1 LARTHAAIRA
11 TTEGEACH
19 SNPLSDRRRWRT
31 SVTSGHVP
39 DPAFADSD
47 ALGLDAA
54 HHGLLGRREEQRRL
68 AALLHGAR
76 EGRAGVLVLRG
87 EAGIGKS
94 ALLSDF
100 AKNADDFC
108 ICRAGGVESEME
120 LAYAGLQQL
129 CGPLTGH
136 NVELTTLHRNVL
148 DQVFGLTEGAPPE
161 RFLVGIAALDL
172 VATAAKKQPIVW
184 LIDDAQW
191 IDQASMQAI
200 GFVGRRL
207 LAERVVIL
215 IATRDVS
222 DENELAGL
230 PELRI
235 GGLNTDDARRLFDSV
250 VSGPTDPLVRDRIF
264 SETRG
269 NPLAL
274 LELPRAWTT
283 AELVEGLSES
293 AGIPLTGRLEFAFAK
308 RLRELPPDTQTLL
321 ALAAAEPK
329 GDPALLWSAAQRLGL
344 DWSAAA
350 PAERA
355 GLLEVGQGVYFRH
368 PLVRAAAYRCA
379 PLEKRLEV
387 HRTLAEVADPI
398 HDADRRA
405 WHWACSTVGHDE
417 KIAAELERTA
427 GRARARGGL
436 LAAAALLERAALL
449 TPHGERRANRM
460 LAAARAKRD
469 AGAFESALRLLSVVD
484 TEPRSELRT
493 ALAEQLRGK
502 IAFDQRRS
510 SEAAELLLSA
520 AQRIEPFAPGA
531 ARDMHLEALAAA
543 VWAGGPGDRE
553 LVARAAQAARATAAA
568 ENPPRTADLL
578 LDAIATR
585 VTEGYAAATP
595 ALTAAL
601 DAIRDHGLGSD
612 DADDLLWLTGNR
624 LAGLIATE
632 AWDYEAAL
640 ALAERQVRVARE
652 SGALVQLQ
660 FALNF
665 LANHVIVTGD
675 LRGASALLEEER
687 LLSTMTLVTPNRTML
702 IDAFRGDADRTVPLV
717 QAMIETAIKSGHGR
731 VIFFAHYAAAVLYNG
746 LGRHAEALAHARQV
760 IESDA
765 LGYQTFAAGELA
777 EAASREGDTELLS
790 YVSTWMQ
797 VRAAATPTEWALGMS
812 ARIRALEAGAADAEA
827 LYQESIV
834 HFGKTPLR
842 IELARSQLL
851 YGEWLRRERRHLDA
865 RVELRAALRLFREF
879 GVRAFGDRARIE
891 LEATGERIRPR
902 AAASEAQLTPQES
915 QVARLAAQG
924 LTNREIAARLFI
936 GESTVEYHL
945 VKVFR
950 KLDVRSRTQ
959 LARLSF

>member
-1 LARTHAAIRA
+1 
-11 TTEGEACH
+11 
-19 SNPLSDRRRWRT
+19 
-31 SVTSGHVP
+31 VTSGHVP
-39 DPAFADSD
+39 DPAFADRD
-47 ALGLDAA
+47 AHGLDAA
-54 HHGLLGRREEQRRL
+54 DNELLGRREEQRRF

-76 EGRAGVLVLRG
+76 AGRAGVLVLRG

-94 ALLSDF
+94 ALLSDL
-100 AKNADDFC
+100 AKNADDFL

-136 NVELTTLHRNVL
+136 NAELTTLRRNAL

-161 RFLVGIAALDL
+161 RFLVSIATLDL
-172 VATAAKKQPIVW
+172 VATAARKQPILW

-207 LAERVVIL
+207 LAERIVIL
-215 IATRDVS
+215 IATRDLS
-222 DENELAGL
+222 DEGEVAGL

-235 GGLNTDDARRLFDSV
+235 GGLNAENAGRLFDSV
-250 VSGPTDPLVRDRIF
+250 VSGPTDPLVRDRVI

-293 AGIPLTGRLEFAFAK
+293 AGIPLTGKLEYAFAK
-308 RLRELPPDTQTLL
+308 RLRELPTDTRTLL

-329 GDPALLWSAAQRLGL
+329 GDPALLWSAAKRLGL

-355 GLLEVGQGVYFRH
+355 GLVEVGQGVYFRH

-387 HRTLAEVADPI
+387 HRVLAELADPI

-449 TPHGERRANRM
+449 TPHGERRADRT

-493 ALAEQLRGK
+493 ALAEELRGK

-520 AQRIEPFAPGA
+520 ARRIEPFAPRA
-531 ARDMHLEALAAA
+531 AREMHLEVLAAA
-543 VWAGGPGDRE
+543 VWAAGPGDRE
-553 LVARAAQAARATAAA
+553 LVVKVAQAARATASA

-578 LDAIATR
+578 LDALATR
-585 VTEGYAAATP
+585 VSDGYAAAAP
-595 ALTAAL
+595 ALTVAL
-601 DAIRDHGLGSD
+601 DAIRNHGLGSD

-624 LAGLIATE
+624 LAGLIAIE
-632 AWDYEAAL
+632 VWDYEAGL

-702 IDAFRGDADRTVPLV
+702 INALRGDTDRTVSLV

-746 LGRHAEALAHARQV
+746 LGRHADALAHARQV

-765 LGYQTFAAGELA
+765 LGYQTLAAGELA

-790 YVSTWMQ
+790 YMCAWMQ
-797 VRAAATPTEWALGMS
+797 VRSAATPTEWALGIS
-812 ARIRALEAGAADAEA
+812 ARIQALHTDGADAEA

-851 YGEWLRRERRHLDA
+851 YGEWLRRERRLLDA
-865 RVELRAALRLFREF
+865 RVELRAALCLFREF
-879 GVRAFGDRARIE
+879 GVEAFGDRARIE

-902 AAASEAQLTPQES
+902 AAASETQLTPQES
-915 QVARLAAQG
+915 QVARLAAEG

-936 GESTVEYHL
+936 SQSTVEYHL

-950 KLDVRSRTQ
+950 KLDVRTRTQ
-959 LARLSF
+959 LAHLRF

>member
-1 LARTHAAIRA
+1 
-11 TTEGEACH
+11 
-19 SNPLSDRRRWRT
+19 
-31 SVTSGHVP
+31 VTSDHVQH
-39 DPAFADSD
+39 PAFAEND
-47 ALGLDAA
+47 ALGLGAA
-54 HHGLLGRREEQRRL
+54 HHELLGRREEQRRL

-94 ALLSDF
+94 ALLSDV

-129 CGPLTGH
+129 CRPLSGH
-136 NVELTTLHRNVL
+136 SAELTTLHRNVL

-172 VATAAKKQPIVW
+172 VATAARKQPVVW
-184 LIDDAQW
+184 LVDDAQW

-207 LAERVVIL
+207 LAERVAIL
-215 IATRDVS
+215 IVTRDVS
-222 DENELAGL
+222 GENELAGL

-235 GGLNTDDARRLFDSV
+235 GGLDTEDAGRLFDSV
-250 VSGPTDPLVRDRIF
+250 VSGPTDPLVRDRII

-283 AELVEGLSES
+283 AELVEGLSEA
-293 AGIPLTGRLEFAFAK
+293 AGVPLTGRLESAFAE

-321 ALAAAEPK
+321 ALAAAEPT

-387 HRTLAEVADPI
+387 HRILAEVADPI

-449 TPHGERRANRM
+449 TPRGDRRADRM

-469 AGAFESALRLLSVVD
+469 AGAFEPALRLLSVVD
-484 TEPRSELRT
+484 AEPRSELRT

-510 SEAAELLLSA
+510 SEAAELLFSA
-520 AQRIEPFAPGA
+520 AQRIEPFAPLA

-553 LVARAAQAARATAAA
+553 LVARAAQAARAAAPA
-568 ENPPRTADLL
+568 ENPPRTADLV
-578 LDAIATR
+578 LDAIATMI
-585 VTEGYAAATP
+585 TEGYAAAVP
-595 ALTAAL
+595 ALTVAL
-601 DAIRDHGLGSD
+601 DAIRSHGLGSG

-632 AWDYEAAL
+632 AWDYEAGL
-640 ALAERQVRVARE
+640 AVAERQVRVARE

-665 LANHVIVTGD
+665 LANNVIVTGD

-687 LLSTMTLVTPNRTML
+687 LLSAMTLVTPNRTML
-702 IDAFRGDADRTVPLV
+702 IDALRGDTDRTVPLV
-717 QAMIETAIKSGHGR
+717 QAMIESAIKRGHGR
-731 VIFFAHYAAAVLYNG
+731 VIFFAHYTAAVLYNG

-760 IESDA
+760 VEPDA
-765 LGYQTFAAGELA
+765 LGFQTFAVGELA
-777 EAASREGDTELLS
+777 EAAAREGDTELLS
-790 YVSTWMQ
+790 SMSAWMQ

-812 ARIRALEAGAADAEA
+812 ARIQALGADGTDADA

-851 YGEWLRRERRHLDA
+851 YGEWLRRERRPLDA

-879 GVRAFGDRARIE
+879 GVEAFGDRARIE
-891 LEATGERIRPR
+891 LEATGERTRPR

-950 KLDVRSRTQ
+950 KLGVRSRTQ
-959 LARLSF
+959 LAHLRF

>member
-1 LARTHAAIRA
+1 
-11 TTEGEACH
+11 
-19 SNPLSDRRRWRT
+19 
-31 SVTSGHVP
+31 VTSGDAP
-39 DPAFADSD
+39 DPGFADSD

-54 HHGLLGRREEQRRL
+54 RHGLLGRREERRRL

-76 EGRAGVLVLRG
+76 EGEAGVLVLRG

-94 ALLSDF
+94 ALLNDI
-100 AKNADDFC
+100 AKNADGFC

-129 CGPLTGH
+129 CGPLAGH
-136 NVELTTLHRNVL
+136 NAELTTLHRNVL
-148 DQVFGLTEGAPPE
+148 DQVFGLTEGALSE

-172 VATAAKKQPIVW
+172 VATVAKKQPVVW

-191 IDQASMQAI
+191 VDQASMQAI
-200 GFVGRRL
+200 GFVARRL

-215 IATRDVS
+215 IATRDVD

-230 PELRI
+230 PELQI
-235 GGLNTDDARRLFDSV
+235 GGLDTENARRLFESV
-250 VSGPTDPLVRDRIF
+250 VSGPTDPVVQDRII

-293 AGIPLTGRLEFAFAK
+293 AGIPLTGRLESAFAK
-308 RLRELPPDTQTLL
+308 RLRELPADTQTLL

-355 GLLEVGQGVYFRH
+355 GLLEIGQGVYFRH

-387 HRTLAEVADPI
+387 HRTLAELADPI

-417 KIAAELERTA
+417 KIASELERTA

-449 TPHGERRANRM
+449 TPHGERRADRT

-484 TEPRSELRT
+484 AVPRSELRT

-510 SEAAELLLSA
+510 SEAAGLLFSA
-520 AQRIEPFAPGA
+520 AQRIEPFAPLA

-543 VWAGGPGDRE
+543 VWAAGPGDRE
-553 LVARAAQAARATAAA
+553 LVAKAAEAARASASA
-568 ENPPRTADLL
+568 ENPPRTADLV

-585 VTEGYAAATP
+585 MTEGFAAATP

-601 DAIRDHGLGSD
+601 DAIRTHGLGSD
-612 DADDLLWLTGNR
+612 DADNLLWLTGNR

-632 AWDYEAAL
+632 AWDHEAAL
-640 ALAERQVRVARE
+640 ALAKRQVSAARE
-652 SGALVQLQ
+652 AGALVQLQ

-665 LANHVIVTGD
+665 LANNVIVTGD

-687 LLSTMTLVTPNRTML
+687 LLSAITLVSPNRTML
-702 IDAFRGDADRTVPLV
+702 IDALRGDTDRTVPLIQSMIGAAV
-717 QAMIETAIKSGHGR
+717 QGGHGR

-746 LGRHAEALAHARQV
+746 LGRHADALAHARQV

-765 LGYQTFAAGELA
+765 LGFQTFAAGELA
-777 EAASREGDTELLS
+777 EAASREGDNELLS
-790 YVSTWMQ
+790 YMSTWMQ
-797 VRAAATPTEWALGMS
+797 ARAAATPTEWALGMS
-812 ARIRALEAGAADAEA
+812 ARIQALEADGTDADA

-834 HFGKTPLR
+834 HFGQTRLR

-865 RVELRAALRLFREF
+865 RVQLRTALRLFREF
-879 GVRAFGDRARIE
+879 GVEAFGDRARIE
-891 LEATGERIRPR
+891 LEATGERIHPR
-902 AAASEAQLTPQES
+902 AADPAPQLTPQES

-924 LTNREIAARLFI
+924 LSNREIAARLFI
-936 GESTVEYHL
+936 GQSTVEYHL

-959 LARLSF
+959 LAHLKF

>member
-1 LARTHAAIRA
+1 M
-11 TTEGEACH
+11 
-19 SNPLSDRRRWRT
+19 
-31 SVTSGHVP
+31 
-39 DPAFADSD
+39 
-47 ALGLDAA
+47 
-54 HHGLLGRREEQRRL
+54 
-68 AALLHGAR
+68 
-76 EGRAGVLVLRG
+76 
-87 EAGIGKS
+87 GKS
-94 ALLSDF
+94 ALLSDL

-129 CGPLTGH
+129 CRPLSGH

-184 LIDDAQW
+184 LVDDAQW

-207 LAERVVIL
+207 LAERVAIL

-235 GGLNTDDARRLFDSV
+235 GGLNTEDAGRLFDSV
-250 VSGPTDPLVRDRIF
+250 VSGPMDPLVRDRVI

-321 ALAAAEPK
+321 ALAAAEPA
-329 GDPALLWSAAQRLGL
+329 GDPALLWSAAQRLGM

-355 GLLEVGQGVYFRH
+355 GLLEIGQGVYFRH

-387 HRTLAEVADPI
+387 HRILAEVADPI

-449 TPHGERRANRM
+449 TPHGERRADRT

-493 ALAEQLRGK
+493 ALAEELRGR

-520 AQRIEPFAPGA
+520 AQRIEPYAPRA

-543 VWAGGPGDRE
+543 VWAGGPGDGA
-553 LVARAAQAARATAAA
+553 LVARAAQAARATASA
-568 ENPPRTADLL
+568 ENPPRTADLV

-585 VTEGYAAATP
+585 ITGGYAAATP

-601 DAIRDHGLGSD
+601 DSIRNYGLGSD

-624 LAGLIATE
+624 LAGLIAIE
-632 AWDYEAAL
+632 AWDYEAGL

-702 IDAFRGDADRTVPLV
+702 IDALRGDTDRTVPLV
-717 QAMIETAIKSGHGR
+717 QAMIETAIKTGHGR
-731 VIFFAHYAAAVLYNG
+731 VIFFAHYAAAVLHNG
-746 LGRHAEALAHARQV
+746 LGRHADALAHARQV

-765 LGYQTFAAGELA
+765 LGFQTLAAGELA

-790 YVSTWMQ
+790 YMSTWMQ

-812 ARIRALEAGAADAEA
+812 ARIQALDADGTDAEA

-851 YGEWLRRERRHLDA
+851 YGEWLRRERRLLDA

-879 GVRAFGDRARIE
+879 GVEAFGDRARIE

-936 GESTVEYHL
+936 GQSTVEYHL

-950 KLDVRSRTQ
+950 KLDVRTRTQ
-959 LARLSF
+959 LAHLRF

>member
-1 LARTHAAIRA
+1 
-11 TTEGEACH
+11 
-19 SNPLSDRRRWRT
+19 
-31 SVTSGHVP
+31 
-39 DPAFADSD
+39 
-47 ALGLDAA
+47 
-54 HHGLLGRREEQRRL
+54 
-68 AALLHGAR
+68 
-76 EGRAGVLVLRG
+76 VLRG

-94 ALLSDF
+94 ALLGDL
-100 AKNADDFC
+100 AKNAEDFC
-108 ICRAGGVESEME
+108 LCRTAGVESEME

-129 CGPLTGH
+129 CRPLAGH
-136 NVELTTLHRNVL
+136 NEELATLHRNVL

-172 VATAAKKQPIVW
+172 VATAAREQPIVW
-184 LIDDAQW
+184 LVDDAQW
-191 IDQASMQAI
+191 IDRASMQAI
-200 GFVGRRL
+200 AFVARRL
-207 LAERVVIL
+207 LAERVAIV

-222 DENELAGL
+222 GEDELAGL
-230 PELRI
+230 PELQL
-235 GGLNTDDARRLFDSV
+235 GGLNTQDAGRLFDLFV
-250 VSGPTDPLVRDRIF
+250 RGPTDPLVRDRIIA
-264 SETRG
+264 ETRG

-283 AELVEGLSES
+283 AELVEGLSDA
-293 AGIPLTGRLEFAFAK
+293 AGIPLAGRLESAFAK

-321 ALAAAEPK
+321 ALAAAEPT
-329 GDPALLWSAAQRLGL
+329 GDLALLWSAAQRLGL

-355 GLLEVGQGVYFRH
+355 GLLDVGQQVRFRH

-379 PLEKRLEV
+379 PVAKRLEV
-387 HRTLAEVADPI
+387 HRILAEVTDPI

-449 TPHGERRANRM
+449 TPRGDRRAIRT

-469 AGAFESALRLLSVVD
+469 AGAFQSALRLLSVVD

-502 IAFDQRRS
+502 MAFDQRRS

-520 AQRIEPFAPGA
+520 AQRIEPFAPRA

-553 LVARAAQAARATAAA
+553 LVVKAAQAARATSWA
-568 ENPPRTADLL
+568 ENPPRTADLV
-578 LDAIATR
+578 LDAIAAR
-585 VTEGYAAATP
+585 VTEGYAAAAP
-595 ALTAAL
+595 ALAAAL
-601 DAIRDHGLGSD
+601 DAIRDYGLES

-624 LAGLIATE
+624 LAGLIVTE
-632 AWDYEAAL
+632 AWDYEAGL

-652 SGALVQLQ
+652 AGALVQLQ

-665 LANHVIVTGD
+665 LANHVIVSGD

-687 LLSTMTLVTPNRTML
+687 LLSAMTQVTPNRTML
-702 IDAFRGDADRTVPLV
+702 IDALRGDMGRTIPLIE
-717 QAMIETAIKSGHGR
+717 AMIKTGMQNGHGR
-731 VIFFAHYAAAVLYNG
+731 VVFFAHYAAAVLYNG
-746 LGRHAEALAHARQV
+746 LGRHADALAHARQV
-760 IESDA
+760 VESDA
-765 LGYQTFAAGELA
+765 LGFQTLAAGELA
-777 EAASREGDTELLS
+777 EAAAREGDTDLLS
-790 YVSTWMQ
+790 YMSAWMD
-797 VRAAATPTEWALGMS
+797 VRATATPTEWALGMC
-812 ARIRALEAGAADAEA
+812 ARIQALGADGGDADA
-827 LYQESIV
+827 LYQESIA
-834 HFGKTPLR
+834 HFGKTQLR

-851 YGEWLRRERRHLDA
+851 YGEWLRRERRPLDA
-865 RVELRAALRLFREF
+865 RVQLRAALRLFQDS
-879 GVRAFGDRARIE
+879 GVEAFANRARIE
-891 LEATGERIRPR
+891 IEATGERTR
-902 AAASEAQLTPQES
+902 AVAADSAAPLTPQES
-915 QVARLAAQG
+915 QVARLAAEG

-936 GESTVEYHL
+936 SQSTVEYHL

-950 KLDVRSRTQ
+950 KLEVRSRTQ
-959 LARLSF
+959 LAHLKL

>member
-1 LARTHAAIRA
+1 VA
-11 TTEGEACH
+11 
-19 SNPLSDRRRWRT
+19 SD
-31 SVTSGHVP
+31 HVQH
-39 DPAFADSD
+39 PASES
-47 ALGLDAA
+47 ALGLDAGR
-54 HHGLLGRREEQRRL
+54 HQLLGRREEQRRL
-68 AALLHGAR
+68 AALLHEAR
-76 EGRAGVLVLRG
+76 EGQARVLVLRG
-87 EAGIGKS
+87 EAGIGKT
-94 ALLSDF
+94 ALLSDL
-100 AKNADDFC
+100 AENAEDFC
-108 ICRAGGVESEME
+108 LCRTGGVESEME
-120 LAYAGLQQL
+120 LAYGGLQQL
-129 CGPLTGH
+129 CRPLAGH
-136 NVELTTLHRNVL
+136 NGELASLHRNVL

-172 VATAAKKQPIVW
+172 VATAAQKQPIVW
-184 LIDDAQW
+184 LVDDAQW
-191 IDQASMQAI
+191 IDRASMQAI
-200 GFVGRRL
+200 AFVGRRL

-222 DENELAGL
+222 DEDELAGL
-230 PELRI
+230 PELRL
-235 GGLNTDDARRLFDSV
+235 GGLNTEDAGRLFDLV
-250 VSGPTDPLVRDRIF
+250 VSGPTDPLVRDRII

-283 AELVEGLSES
+283 AELVEGLSDA
-293 AGIPLTGRLEFAFAK
+293 AGIPLTGRLESAFAK

-321 ALAAAEPK
+321 ALAAADPT

-344 DWSAAA
+344 DWSAIA
-350 PAERA
+350 PAEHA
-355 GLLEVGQGVYFRH
+355 GLLEVGQGVHFRH

-379 PLEKRLEV
+379 PLKKRLEV
-387 HRTLAEVADPI
+387 HRILAEVADPI

-405 WHWACSTVGHDE
+405 WHWACSTVSHDE

-427 GRARARGGL
+427 GQARAHGGL

-449 TPHGERRANRM
+449 TPHGDRRANRT
-460 LAAARAKRD
+460 LAAAKAKRD
-469 AGAFESALRLLSVVD
+469 AGAFQAAVRLLSVAD
-484 TEPRSELRT
+484 TEPPSELRT
-493 ALAEQLRGK
+493 ALADQLRGK

-510 SEAAELLLSA
+510 SEAAGLLLSA
-520 AQRIEPFAPGA
+520 AQRIEPFAPRA

-553 LVARAAQAARATAAA
+553 LAVKAAQAARATSWA
-568 ENPPRTADLL
+568 ENPPRTADLV
-578 LDAIATR
+578 LDAIASR
-585 VTEGYAAATP
+585 VTEGYAAAAP
-595 ALTAAL
+595 ALALAL
-601 DAIRDHGLGSD
+601 DAIRDYGLGSD

-632 AWDYEAAL
+632 AWDYEAGL

-665 LANHVIVTGD
+665 LANHVIVSGD
-675 LRGASALLEEER
+675 LRSAAALLEEER

-702 IDAFRGDADRTVPLV
+702 IDALRGDTGRTVPLV
-717 QAMIETAIKSGHGR
+717 QAMIETGESGHGR

-746 LGRHAEALAHARQV
+746 LGRHADALAHARQV

-765 LGYQTFAAGELA
+765 LGFQTLAAGELA
-777 EAASREGDTELLS
+777 EASSREGDTDLLS
-790 YVSTWMQ
+790 YMSTWMQ

-812 ARIRALEAGAADAEA
+812 ARIQALGADGTDADA

-851 YGEWLRRERRHLDA
+851 YGEWLRRERRNLDA
-865 RVELRAALRLFREF
+865 RVELRTALRLFREF
-879 GVRAFGDRARIE
+879 GVEAFGDRARIE
-891 LEATGERIRPR
+891 LEATGERTRPQ
-902 AAASEAQLTPQES
+902 AADSEAHLTPQES
-915 QVARLAAQG
+915 QVARLAAEG

-936 GESTVEYHL
+936 GQSTVEYHL

-959 LARLSF
+959 LAHLKL

>member
-1 LARTHAAIRA
+1 MT
-11 TTEGEACH
+11 
-19 SNPLSDRRRWRT
+19 N
-31 SVTSGHVP
+31 GHVQH
-39 DPAFADSD
+39 PAFAES
-47 ALGLDAA
+47 APGLDTA
-54 HHGLLGRREEQRRL
+54 GREMLGRREEQRRL
-68 AALLHGAR
+68 TALLHEAR
-76 EGRAGVLVLRG
+76 DGQAGVLVLRG

-94 ALLSDF
+94 ALLSDL
-100 AKNADDFC
+100 AKNAGDFL

-129 CGPLTGH
+129 CRPLAGH
-136 NVELTTLHRNVL
+136 NEELTNLHRNVL

-172 VATAAKKQPIVW
+172 VATVAQKQPVVW
-184 LIDDAQW
+184 LVDDAQW

-200 GFVGRRL
+200 AFVGRRL

-222 DENELAGL
+222 NENELAGL
-230 PELRI
+230 PELRL
-235 GGLNTDDARRLFDSV
+235 GGLDTEDAGRLFDLV
-250 VSGPTDPLVRDRIF
+250 VSGPTDPLVRDRII
-264 SETRG
+264 SETHG

-283 AELVEGLSES
+283 AELVEGLPEA
-293 AGIPLTGRLEFAFAK
+293 AGISLTGRLESAFAK

-321 ALAAAEPK
+321 ALAAAEPT

-355 GLLEVGQGVYFRH
+355 GLLEVGQGVHFRH
-368 PLVRAAAYRCA
+368 PLVRAAAYRGA
-379 PLEKRLEV
+379 PVEKRLEV
-387 HRTLAEVADPI
+387 HRILAEVADPI

-405 WHWACSTVGHDE
+405 WHWACSTVGPDE
-417 KIAAELERTA
+417 EIAAELERTA
-427 GRARARGGL
+427 SRARARGGL

-449 TPHGERRANRM
+449 TPHGDRRADRT
-460 LAAARAKRD
+460 LAAAKAKRE
-469 AGAFESALRLLSVVD
+469 AGAFQSALRLLSVAD
-484 TEPRSELRT
+484 TEPRSALRT

-520 AQRIEPFAPGA
+520 AKRIEPFAPRA

-553 LVARAAQAARATAAA
+553 LTVKAAQAARATSWA
-568 ENPPRTADLL
+568 ENPPRTADVV
-578 LDAIATR
+578 LDAIASR
-585 VTEGYAAATP
+585 VTDGYVAAAP
-595 ALTAAL
+595 ALAAAL
-601 DAIRDHGLGSD
+601 DAIRDYGLGSD

-632 AWDYEAAL
+632 AWDYEAGL

-665 LANHVIVTGD
+665 LANHVIVSGD
-675 LRGASALLEEER
+675 LRGAEAMLEEER
-687 LLSTMTLVTPNRTML
+687 LLSAMTLLTPNRTML
-702 IDAFRGDADRTVPLV
+702 IDALRGDTDRTVPLI
-717 QAMIETAIKSGHGR
+717 QAMIETGINSGHGR

-746 LGRHAEALAHARQV
+746 LGRHADALAHARQV

-765 LGYQTFAAGELA
+765 LGFQTFAAGELA
-777 EAASREGDTELLS
+777 EAASREGDAELLS
-790 YVSTWMQ
+790 HMSAWMQ

-812 ARIRALEAGAADAEA
+812 ARIQALGAGGTDADA
-827 LYQESIV
+827 LYQESI
-834 HFGKTPLR
+834 FRLGKTQLR

-851 YGEWLRRERRHLDA
+851 YGEWLRRGRRNLDA
-865 RVELRAALRLFREF
+865 RVQLRAALRLFREL
-879 GVRAFGDRARIE
+879 GVDAFGNRARIE
-891 LEATGERIRPR
+891 LEATGERTRPL
-902 AAASEAQLTPQES
+902 AADSEAHLTPQES

-936 GESTVEYHL
+936 GQSTVEYHL

-959 LARLSF
+959 LAHLRF

>member
-1 LARTHAAIRA
+1 
-11 TTEGEACH
+11 
-19 SNPLSDRRRWRT
+19 
-31 SVTSGHVP
+31 VP
-39 DPAFADSD
+39 
-47 ALGLDAA
+47 
-54 HHGLLGRREEQRRL
+54 LLGRRPEQRRL
-68 AALLHGAR
+68 ASLLHEAR

-94 ALLSDF
+94 ALLSDL
-100 AKNADDFC
+100 AKNAEDFS
-108 ICRAGGVESEME
+108 ICRTAGVESEME

-129 CGPLTGH
+129 CRPLAGH
-136 NVELTTLHRNVL
+136 SEELTTLHRDVL

-172 VATAAKKQPIVW
+172 VATVAQKQPVVW
-184 LIDDAQW
+184 LVDDAQW
-191 IDQASMQAI
+191 IDRASLQAI
-200 GFVGRRL
+200 AFVGRRL

-215 IATRDVS
+215 IATREVS
-222 DENELAGL
+222 DEDELAGL
-230 PELRI
+230 PELQL
-235 GGLNTDDARRLFDSV
+235 GGLNTEDAGRLFDLV
-250 VSGPTDPLVRDRIF
+250 VSGPTDPLVRDRII

-283 AELVEGLSES
+283 AELVEGLSDA
-293 AGIPLTGRLEFAFAK
+293 AGIPLTGRLESAFAK
-308 RLRELPPDTQTLL
+308 RLRELPPDTQALL
-321 ALAAAEPK
+321 ALAAAEPT

-355 GLLEVGQGVYFRH
+355 GLLEVGQGVHFRH

-379 PLEKRLEV
+379 PVEKRLEV
-387 HRTLAEVADPI
+387 HRILAEVADPI

-449 TPHGERRANRM
+449 TPHGDRRANRT

-469 AGAFESALRLLSVVD
+469 AGAFQSALRLLSVVD
-484 TEPRSELRT
+484 TEPRSELRA

-502 IAFDQRRS
+502 MAFDQRRS

-520 AQRIEPFAPGA
+520 AQRIEPFDPRA

-553 LVARAAQAARATAAA
+553 LVARAAHAARAASRA
-568 ENPPRTADLL
+568 ENPPRTADLV

-585 VTEGYAAATP
+585 VTEGHAAAAP
-595 ALTAAL
+595 ALAAAL
-601 DAIRDHGLGSD
+601 DAIRDYGLES

-624 LAGLIATE
+624 LAGLIVTE
-632 AWDYEAAL
+632 AWDYEAGL
-640 ALAERQVRVARE
+640 ALAERQVSVARE
-652 SGALVQLQ
+652 AGALVQLQ

-665 LANHVIVTGD
+665 LANHLIISGD
-675 LRGASALLEEER
+675 LRGALALLEEER
-687 LLSTMTLVTPNRTML
+687 LLSTMTQVTPNRTML
-702 IDAFRGDADRTVPLV
+702 IDALRGDTDRTVPLI
-717 QAMIETAIKSGHGR
+717 QAMIETGIASGHSR
-731 VIFFAHYAAAVLYNG
+731 VLFFAHYAAAVLYNG
-746 LGRHAEALAHARQV
+746 LGRHADALAHARQV

-765 LGYQTFAAGELA
+765 LGFQTLAAGELA
-777 EAASREGDTELLS
+777 EAAAREGDTDLLS
-790 YVSTWMQ
+790 SMSTWMQ

-812 ARIRALEAGAADAEA
+812 ARIQALGAHDAAADA

-834 HFGKTPLR
+834 HLGKTPLR

-851 YGEWLRRERRHLDA
+851 YGEWLRRERRPLDA
-865 RVELRAALRLFREF
+865 RVELRKALRLFRDSGADAF
-879 GVRAFGDRARIE
+879 ANRAKIE
-891 LEATGERIRPR
+891 LEATGERTRPQ
-902 AAASEAQLTPQES
+902 AADSAAGLTPQES
-915 QVARLAAQG
+915 QVARLAAEG

-936 GESTVEYHL
+936 GQSTVEYHL

-950 KLDVRSRTQ
+950 KLDVRTRTQ
-959 LARLSF
+959 LAHLKL

>member
-1 LARTHAAIRA
+1 V
-11 TTEGEACH
+11 
-19 SNPLSDRRRWRT
+19 SSD
-31 SVTSGHVP
+31 HVRH
-39 DPAFADSD
+39 PAFDEND
-47 ALGLDAA
+47 ALGPGAA
-54 HHGLLGRREEQRRL
+54 HRELLGRSEEQRRL
-68 AALLHGAR
+68 AALLQGAR
-76 EGRAGVLVLRG
+76 AGRAGVLVLRG

-94 ALLSDF
+94 ALLSGL

-129 CGPLTGH
+129 CRPLSGH
-136 NVELTTLHRNVL
+136 SAELTTLHRDVL
-148 DQVFGLTEGAPPE
+148 DQVFGLTEGASPE

-172 VATAAKKQPIVW
+172 VATAAKKRPVVW
-184 LIDDAQW
+184 LVDDAQW

-207 LAERVVIL
+207 LAERVAIL

-222 DENELAGL
+222 DEDDLAGL
-230 PELRI
+230 PELRL
-235 GGLNTDDARRLFDSV
+235 GGLNTEDAGRLFDSV
-250 VSGPTDPLVRDRIF
+250 VSGPTDPVVRARVI
-264 SETRG
+264 SEARG

-283 AELVEGLSES
+283 AELVEGLSE
-293 AGIPLTGRLEFAFAK
+293 AAAIPLTGRLELSFAK

-321 ALAAAEPK
+321 ALAAAEPT

-387 HRTLAEVADPI
+387 HRILAEVADPI

-417 KIAAELERTA
+417 KIAAELEKTA

-449 TPHGERRANRM
+449 TPRGDRRADRT

-493 ALAEQLRGK
+493 ALAAELRGK
-502 IAFDQRRS
+502 MAFDQRRS

-520 AQRIEPFAPGA
+520 AQRIESFAPRS

-553 LVARAAQAARATAAA
+553 LVARAAQAARATSWA
-568 ENPPRTADLL
+568 ENPPRPADLV

-585 VTEGYAAATP
+585 VTEGYAAAAP
-595 ALTAAL
+595 ALAAAL
-601 DAIRDHGLGSD
+601 DAIRNYGLGSD

-624 LAGLIATE
+624 LAGLIAIE
-632 AWDYEAAL
+632 AWDYEAGL

-665 LANHVIVTGD
+665 LANHVIVSGD

-687 LLSTMTLVTPNRTML
+687 LLSAMTLVTPNRTML
-702 IDAFRGDADRTVPLV
+702 IDALRGDTDRTVPLV
-717 QAMIETAIKSGHGR
+717 QAMIETGIKSGHGR
-731 VIFFAHYAAAVLYNG
+731 VVFFAHYAAAVLYNG
-746 LGRHAEALAHARQV
+746 LGRHADALAHARQV

-765 LGYQTFAAGELA
+765 LGFQTLAAGELA
-777 EAASREGDTELLS
+777 EAASREGDTDLLS
-790 YVSTWMQ
+790 YMSTWMQ

-812 ARIRALEAGAADAEA
+812 ARIRALGAHGADADA

-834 HFGKTPLR
+834 HFGKTQLR

-851 YGEWLRRERRHLDA
+851 YGEWLRRERRPLDA
-865 RVELRAALRLFREF
+865 RVALRAALRLFRDF
-879 GVRAFGDRARIE
+879 GVEAFGNRARIE
-891 LEATGERIRPR
+891 LEATGERTRPP
-902 AAASEAQLTPQES
+902 AAGSAAHLTPQES
-915 QVARLAAQG
+915 QVARLAAEG
-924 LTNREIAARLFI
+924 LSNREIAARLFI
-936 GESTVEYHL
+936 GQSTVEYHL

-950 KLDVRSRTQ
+950 KLNVRSRTQ
-959 LARLSF
+959 LAHLRF

>member
-1 LARTHAAIRA
+1 
-11 TTEGEACH
+11 
-19 SNPLSDRRRWRT
+19 
-31 SVTSGHVP
+31 VTSGHVP
-39 DPAFADSD
+39 DPAFADKD
-47 ALGLDAA
+47 ARGRDAA

-68 AALLHGAR
+68 ATLLHGAR

-94 ALLSDF
+94 ALLSDL
-100 AKNADDFC
+100 AKNAGDFC

-129 CGPLTGH
+129 CGPLTEH
-136 NVELTTLHRNVL
+136 NVELTTLHRNAL
-148 DQVFGLTEGAPPE
+148 DQVFGLTEGAAPE

-172 VATAAKKQPIVW
+172 VATAAKKQPVVW

-230 PELRI
+230 PELQI
-235 GGLNTDDARRLFDSV
+235 GGLNTEDARRLFESV
-250 VSGPTDPLVRDRIF
+250 VTGPTDPLVRDRVI

-283 AELVEGLSES
+283 AELVEGLWES
-293 AGIPLTGRLEFAFAK
+293 AGIPLTGRLESAFAK

-355 GLLEVGQGVYFRH
+355 GLLEIGQGVYFRH

-387 HRTLAEVADPI
+387 HRTLAELADPI

-449 TPHGERRANRM
+449 TPHGERRADRT

-510 SEAAELLLSA
+510 SEAAELLFSA
-520 AQRIEPFAPGA
+520 AQRIEPFAPRA

-543 VWAGGPGDRE
+543 VWAAGPGDRE
-553 LVARAAQAARATAAA
+553 LVAKAAQAARATAPA
-568 ENPPRTADLL
+568 ENPPRTADLV
-578 LDAIATR
+578 LDAIATMI
-585 VTEGYAAATP
+585 TEGYAAATP

-601 DAIRDHGLGSD
+601 DAIRSHGLGSG

-665 LANHVIVTGD
+665 LANNVIVTGD

-702 IDAFRGDADRTVPLV
+702 IDALRGDTDRTVPLV
-717 QAMIETAIKSGHGR
+717 QAMIESAIKSGHGR
-731 VIFFAHYAAAVLYNG
+731 VIFFAHYTAAVLYNG
-746 LGRHAEALAHARQV
+746 LGRHADALAHARQV
-760 IESDA
+760 MEPGA
-765 LGYQTFAAGELA
+765 LGFQTFAAGELA
-777 EAASREGDTELLS
+777 EAASREGDDELLS
-790 YVSTWMQ
+790 YMSTWMQ
-797 VRAAATPTEWALGMS
+797 VRAAATPTEWALGMC
-812 ARIRALEAGAADAEA
+812 ARIQALGADGTDAEA
-827 LYQESIV
+827 LYRESIA
-834 HFGKTPLR
+834 HFGKTQLR

-851 YGEWLRRERRHLDA
+851 YGEWLRRERRRLDA

-879 GVRAFGDRARIE
+879 GVDAFGDRARIE

-902 AAASEAQLTPQES
+902 AAASEARLTPQES

-936 GESTVEYHL
+936 GQSTVEYHL

-950 KLDVRSRTQ
+950 KLDVRTRTQ
-959 LARLSF
+959 LAHLRF

>member
-1 LARTHAAIRA
+1 
-11 TTEGEACH
+11 
-19 SNPLSDRRRWRT
+19 
-31 SVTSGHVP
+31 VTSDNFQH
-39 DPAFADSD
+39 PAVAEND
-47 ALGLDAA
+47 ARGLGAA
-54 HHGLLGRREEQRRL
+54 RHKLLGRREEQRRL
-68 AALLHGAR
+68 AALLRGAR
-76 EGRAGVLVLRG
+76 EGAAGVLVLRG

-94 ALLSDF
+94 ALLNDL
-100 AKNADDFC
+100 AKNADDFS

-129 CGPLTGH
+129 CRPLSAH
-136 NVELTTLHRNVL
+136 NVELTRLHRNVL
-148 DQVFGLTEGAPPE
+148 DQVFGLTEGVPPE

-172 VATAAKKQPIVW
+172 VATVAKKQPIVW

-207 LAERVVIL
+207 LAERAAIL

-222 DENELAGL
+222 EENELAGL

-235 GGLNTDDARRLFDSV
+235 GGLSTEDAGGLFDSV
-250 VSGPTDPLVRDRIF
+250 VSGPTDPIVRDRVI

-283 AELVEGLSES
+283 AEMGEGLSEA
-293 AGIPLTGRLEFAFAK
+293 AGIPLTGRLESAFAK
-308 RLRELPPDTQTLL
+308 RLRELPPDTQALL
-321 ALAAAEPK
+321 ALAAAEPT

-355 GLLEVGQGVYFRH
+355 GLLEVKQGVYFRH

-387 HRTLAEVADPI
+387 HRILAEVTDPI

-417 KIAAELERTA
+417 KIAAELEKTA

-436 LAAAALLERAALL
+436 LAAAALLQRAALL
-449 TPHGERRANRM
+449 TPHGDRRADRT

-469 AGAFESALRLLSVVD
+469 AGAFESALRLLSAVD
-484 TEPRSELRT
+484 TEPGSELRT
-493 ALAEQLRGK
+493 ALAEELRGK

-520 AQRIEPFAPGA
+520 AQRIESLAPRS

-553 LVARAAQAARATAAA
+553 LVARAARAARATSSA
-568 ENPPRTADLL
+568 EYPPRPADLV
-578 LDAIATR
+578 LDAIAAR
-585 VTEGYAAATP
+585 VTEGYAAAAP
-595 ALTAAL
+595 ALAAAL
-601 DAIRDHGLGSD
+601 DVIRNYGLGSD

-624 LAGLIATE
+624 LAGLIAIE
-632 AWDYEAAL
+632 AWDYEAGL

-687 LLSTMTLVTPNRTML
+687 LLSTMTQVTPNRTML
-702 IDAFRGDADRTVPLV
+702 IDALRGDKDRTVPLV
-717 QAMIETAIKSGHGR
+717 EAMIDTGVKSGHGR

-746 LGRHAEALAHARQV
+746 LGRHADALAHARQV

-765 LGYQTFAAGELA
+765 LGFQTLAAGELA

-790 YVSTWMQ
+790 YMSTWMQ

-812 ARIRALEAGAADAEA
+812 ARIRALGAHGADADV

-834 HFGKTPLR
+834 HFGKTKLR

-851 YGEWLRRERRHLDA
+851 YGEWLRRERRRLDA
-865 RVELRAALRLFREF
+865 RVELRPALRLFRDF
-879 GVRAFGDRARIE
+879 GVEAFGDRARVE
-891 LEATGERIRPR
+891 LEATGERTRPP
-902 AAASEAQLTPQES
+902 AADSAADLTPQES

-936 GESTVEYHL
+936 SESTVEYHL

-950 KLDVRSRTQ
+950 KLGVRSRTQ
-959 LARLSF
+959 LAHLRL

>member
-1 LARTHAAIRA
+1 MT
-11 TTEGEACH
+11 
-19 SNPLSDRRRWRT
+19 SD
-31 SVTSGHVP
+31 HVQR
-39 DPAFADSD
+39 PAFAEND
-47 ALGLDAA
+47 ALGLGAA
-54 HHGLLGRREEQRRL
+54 HHELLGRREEQRRL

-94 ALLSDF
+94 ALLSDL

-120 LAYAGLQQL
+120 LAHAGLQQL
-129 CGPLTGH
+129 CRPLSGH
-136 NVELTTLHRNVL
+136 NLELTTLHRNVL
-148 DQVFGLTEGAPPE
+148 DQVFGLAEGAPPE
-161 RFLVGIAALDL
+161 RFLVDIAAPDL
-172 VATAAKKQPIVW
+172 VATAAEKQPIVW
-184 LIDDAQW
+184 LVDDAQW

-207 LAERVVIL
+207 LAERVAIL

-222 DENELAGL
+222 DQNELAGL

-235 GGLNTDDARRLFDSV
+235 GGLNTEDAARLFDSV
-250 VSGPTDPLVRDRIF
+250 VSGPTDPLVRDRVI

-283 AELVEGLSES
+283 AELVEGLSEA
-293 AGIPLTGRLEFAFAK
+293 AGIPLTGRLESAFAK

-387 HRTLAEVADPI
+387 HRILAEVADPI

-449 TPHGERRANRM
+449 TPHGDRRADRT

-493 ALAEQLRGK
+493 ALAEELRGK
-502 IAFDQRRS
+502 MAFDQRRS

-520 AQRIEPFAPGA
+520 AQRIEPFAPQA

-543 VWAGGPGDRE
+543 VWAEGPGDRE
-553 LVARAAQAARATAAA
+553 LVARAAQAARATSSA
-568 ENPPRTADLL
+568 ENPPRPADLV
-578 LDAIATR
+578 LDAIAIR
-585 VTEGYAAATP
+585 MTEGYAAAAP
-595 ALTAAL
+595 ALAVAL
-601 DAIRDHGLGSD
+601 DAIRNYGLGSD

-632 AWDYEAAL
+632 AWDYEASL

-665 LANHVIVTGD
+665 LANNVIVTGD

-702 IDAFRGDADRTVPLV
+702 IDALRGDTDRTVPLV
-717 QAMIETAIKSGHGR
+717 QAMIETGIKGGHGR
-731 VIFFAHYAAAVLYNG
+731 VVFFAHYVAAVLYNG
-746 LGRHAEALAHARQV
+746 LGRHADALAHARQV

-765 LGYQTFAAGELA
+765 LGFQTFAAGELA

-790 YVSTWMQ
+790 YTSTWMQ

-812 ARIRALEAGAADAEA
+812 ARIRALGAHGADADA
-827 LYQESIV
+827 LYQESIA
-834 HFGKTPLR
+834 HLSKTKLR

-851 YGEWLRRERRHLDA
+851 YGEWLRREHRPLDA
-865 RVELRAALRLFREF
+865 RVELRTALRHFRDF
-879 GVRAFGDRARIE
+879 GAEAFGNRARIE
-891 LEATGERIRPR
+891 LEATGERTRSR

-936 GESTVEYHL
+936 GQSTVEYHL

-950 KLDVRSRTQ
+950 KLDVRTRTQ
-959 LARLSF
+959 LAHLRL

>member
-1 LARTHAAIRA
+1 
-11 TTEGEACH
+11 
-19 SNPLSDRRRWRT
+19 
-31 SVTSGHVP
+31 VTSDHVQH
-39 DPAFADSD
+39 PASAEND
-47 ALGLDAA
+47 ALGLGAA
-54 HHGLLGRREEQRRL
+54 HHELLGRREEQRRL

-94 ALLSDF
+94 ALLSDV

-129 CGPLTGH
+129 CRPLSGH
-136 NVELTTLHRNVL
+136 SAELTSLHRNVL

-172 VATAAKKQPIVW
+172 VATVARKQPVVW
-184 LIDDAQW
+184 LVDDAQW

-207 LAERVVIL
+207 LAERVAIL

-222 DENELAGL
+222 GENEFAGL

-235 GGLNTDDARRLFDSV
+235 GGLDTEDAGRLFDSV
-250 VSGPTDPLVRDRIF
+250 VSGPTDPLVRDRIIA
-264 SETRG
+264 ETRG

-283 AELVEGLSES
+283 AELVEGLSEA
-293 AGIPLTGRLEFAFAK
+293 AGIPLTGRLESAFAE

-321 ALAAAEPK
+321 ALAAAEPT

-387 HRTLAEVADPI
+387 HRILAEVADPI

-449 TPHGERRANRM
+449 TPRGDRRADRM

-469 AGAFESALRLLSVVD
+469 AGAFEPALRLLSVVD
-484 TEPRSELRT
+484 AEPRSELRT

-510 SEAAELLLSA
+510 SEAAELLFSA
-520 AQRIEPFAPGA
+520 AQRIEPFEPLA

-553 LVARAAQAARATAAA
+553 LVARAAQAARAAAPA
-568 ENPPRTADLL
+568 ENPPRTADLV
-578 LDAIATR
+578 LDAIATMI
-585 VTEGYAAATP
+585 TEGYAAAVP
-595 ALTAAL
+595 ALTVAL
-601 DAIRDHGLGSD
+601 DAIRGHGLGSG

-632 AWDYEAAL
+632 AWDYEAGL
-640 ALAERQVRVARE
+640 AIAERQVRVARE

-665 LANHVIVTGD
+665 LANNVIVTGD

-687 LLSTMTLVTPNRTML
+687 LLSAMTLVTPNRTML
-702 IDAFRGDADRTVPLV
+702 IDALRGDTDRTVPLV
-717 QAMIETAIKSGHGR
+717 QAMIDSAIKRGHGR
-731 VIFFAHYAAAVLYNG
+731 VIFFAHYTAAVLYNG

-760 IESDA
+760 MEPDA
-765 LGYQTFAAGELA
+765 LGFQTFAAGELA
-777 EAASREGDTELLS
+777 EAAAREGDTELLS
-790 YVSTWMQ
+790 YMSAWMQ

-812 ARIRALEAGAADAEA
+812 ARIQALGADGTDADA

-851 YGEWLRRERRHLDA
+851 YGEWLRRERRPLDA

-879 GVRAFGDRARIE
+879 GVEAFGDRARIE
-891 LEATGERIRPR
+891 LEATGERTRPR

-950 KLDVRSRTQ
+950 KLGVRSRTQ
-959 LARLSF
+959 LAHLRF